1 MSRLM
6 VKDFGLC
13 SSKKKGEVIE
23 IFRSKSFTNNPKEIK
38 KIACNGEGS
47 EG

>member
-13 SSKKKGEVIE
+13 PSKKKGEVIE
-23 IFRSKSFTNNPKEIK
+23 IFHSKSFTTNPKKIK
-38 KIACNGEGS
+38 KIARNGEGS